1 MLIKVDDN
9 NVFNRTI
16 NSVRPCPTNLK
27 PNSADGGNK
36 TTRRRRCFVLR
47 WHFLAINFLR
57 LRKIPFYNFKMRSI
71 SLTDFFVLA
80 PFHHI
85 LTYSLDPCDPSCL
98 LVDWS
103 VRHNCQKGR
112 EVTRLIGVFFS
123 LFRPVALLDLSVSH
137 LQRGLHLQVFFIH
150 CFLFRPSSS

>member
-112 EVTRLIGVFFS
+112 EVTRLIGAFFFT
-123 LFRPVALLDLSVSH
+123 LQARRPPWSV
-137 LQRGLHLQVFFIH
+137 RVTPAAGLASASFFIP